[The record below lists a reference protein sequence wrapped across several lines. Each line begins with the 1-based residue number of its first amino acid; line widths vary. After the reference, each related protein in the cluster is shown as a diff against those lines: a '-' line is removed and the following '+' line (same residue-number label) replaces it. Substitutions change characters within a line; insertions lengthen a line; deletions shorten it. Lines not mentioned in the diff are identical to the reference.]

1 MSYTSKILK
10 DLKKYQETF
19 CIKCECMGEFKSDEG
34 EFFIVSGQ
42 TEPLDS
48 KLLTSDRSCHCATCW
63 LNGGCETMQQ
73 RTDRI
78 YRADLAAQVLLQGFK
93 AAMDADNAIDKLL
106 DETGVDNSEK
116 IQHVTQEAN
125 NRLNEKVDIL
135 VESVRCRL

>member
-1 MSYTSKILK
+1 MFRMSYTSKALE
-10 DLKKYQETF
+10 DVKKYQKTF

-73 RTDRI
+73 RAARI
-78 YRADLAAQVLLQGFK
+78 YKSDITAEVLLQGFK
-93 AAMDADNAIDKLL
+93 PALDADSAIDTLL
-106 DETGVDNSEK
+106 KETGVDNTDK
-116 IQHVTQEAN
+116 IQTITRETN
-125 NRLNEKVDIL
+125 DRLNEKVNSI
-135 VESVRCRL
+135 VRNVI